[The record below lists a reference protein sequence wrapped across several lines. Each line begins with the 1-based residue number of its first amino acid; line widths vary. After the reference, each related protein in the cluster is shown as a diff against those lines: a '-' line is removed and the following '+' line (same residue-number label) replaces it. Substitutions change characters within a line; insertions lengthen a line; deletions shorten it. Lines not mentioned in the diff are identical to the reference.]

1 MPSPVLLQ
9 ALPFPGLP
17 ADTAA
22 VADTLSIGDR
32 IRADTAWV
40 QTVRTPTASFDS
52 LRAAMETRV
61 LDPALW
67 LGFLGIVV
75 KMVLIVALAVVVLS
89 LVRRAAERYAA
100 RFARQPDGHSRR
112 QRVATLANLSVS
124 AARYVVWPLTF
135 ITLLGEVGVN
145 VGALLATAGVAGLAI
160 GFGAQTLVRD
170 VISGFFLLFDDSLHV
185 GDTVRIGTDEGTVEQ
200 MGVRLLKVRKFNGEL
215 LMVPAGELRVFGN
228 RSIGFARAIVD
239 VTIPYDRPAAPLLET
254 MQRVADAWADAH
266 PDVQLDE
273 RPSVLALTEF
283 GAEAARARIVA
294 RVTPGAQFA
303 AERDLRL
310 ALLDAF
316 DDDRSPMVAAQRPFV
331 IMGASEVGAR
341 APGATAPEASAPGA
355 PDPSAPSTSPLASR
369 DPRGPSDPPSAATPT
384 EG

>member
-1 MPSPVLLQ
+1 MIPSLLQ
-9 ALPFPGLP
+9 ALPFPGP
-17 ADTAA
+17 SAADTAA
-22 VADTLSIGDR
+22 ATADTLSLGDR

-40 QTVRTPTASFDS
+40 QTVRTPTASLDS
-52 LRAAMETRV
+52 LRAGLETRF

-67 LGFLGIVV
+67 LGFLGIAV
-75 KMVLIVALAVVVLS
+75 KMVVIVTLAVVVLS
-89 LVRRAAERYAA
+89 LVRRAAERYAR
-100 RFARQPDGHSRR
+100 RFARLPDAHPRR

-135 ITLLGEVGVN
+135 IMLLGEVGVN
-145 VGALLATAGVAGLAI
+145 VGAIVATAGVAGLAI

-239 VTIPYDRPAAPLLET
+239 VTIPYDRPAAPLLAT

-283 GAEAARARIVA
+283 GTEAARARIVA

-303 AERDLRL
+303 AERELRL

-316 DDDRSPMVAAQRPFV
+316 DDDRSAMVAHQRPVV
-331 IMGASEVGAR
+331 IMRSSMAA
-341 APGATAPEASAPGA
+341 APTAPDVPPEAPPPAAP
-355 PDPSAPSTSPLASR
+355 
-369 DPRGPSDPPSAATPT
+369 PT
-384 EG
+384 EL